1 MLLLLEQGTGVALN
15 YETPL
20 HWACANGRVDCVR
33 ALLDRGADVNAK
45 DYSGTP
51 LHWAAGETTIDCMHL
66 KRPSGQGTVHDCH
79 VTGKAECV
87 RLLLAHGADP
97 NA

>member
-1 MLLLLEQGTGVALN
+1 
-15 YETPL
+15 
-20 HWACANGRVDCVR
+20 
-33 ALLDRGADVNAK
+33 
-45 DYSGTP
+45 
-51 LHWAAGETTIDCMHL
+51 MHL